1 MRHRRRQPS
10 RAPLKR
16 GSLIGS
22 LQIPR
27 LKLTAMV
34 VEGDDDKTLK
44 TGIGHLPDTPLPW
57 EKGNA
62 ALAGHRDTF
71 LRAMRDISAGDE
83 IRLTTPHGDFAY
95 RVREIAIVTPD
106 NLAGLSKTDDSSLT
120 LITCYPFSFVGNAPK
135 RFVVRAWPRRTPRH
149 TPASDESSVRVSR
162 TVAAAG
168 SQLRRRYCQIPVGE
182 ADLDAVLL
190 QRGLHL
196 LQPLGRRRRQRIWHA
211 PMSTPDRSDRGR
223 RPSA

>member
-1 MRHRRRQPS
+1 MGAVGTSSTRRWLEWSLMATGIGLLSWSAIVIVQADHEQGKLRTALERSLDAPPAPSPS

-83 IRLTTPHGDFAY
+83 IRLKTPHGDFAY

-106 NLAGLSKTDDSSLT
+106 NLAGLSKTEDSTLT

-135 RFVVRAWPRRTPRH
+135 RFVVRAWPIRTPA
-149 TPASDESSVRVSR
+149 P
-162 TVAAAG
+162 
-168 SQLRRRYCQIPVGE
+168 
-182 ADLDAVLL
+182 
-190 QRGLHL
+190 
-196 LQPLGRRRRQRIWHA
+196 HA
-211 PMSTPDRSDRGR
+211 TR
-223 RPSA
+223 